1 MRRRFPGAEDS
12 SAEDR
17 ESLGDAV
24 AESREGVA
32 VYAVVRVQPLLL
44 AMHQS
49 SLTQE
54 SEMVRDGGLLYRDGR
69 LEVTHAHRTLLAC
82 QHVEELHPHRV
93 GQDLKV
99 RGRTLSLGHRHGRLR
114 VEVAAA
120 LADAAGDD
128 LGEGPGGH
136 GLLH

>member
-54 SEMVRDGGLLYRDGR
+54 SEMVRDGGLLYRDRGF
-69 LEVTHAHRTLLAC
+69 EVAHAHSALVALE
-82 QHVEELHPHRV
+82 HVNQLEPDRV
-93 GQDLKV
+93 GQDLEV
-99 RGRTLSLGHRHGRLR
+99 RGEALGLGEGCRGPALR
-114 VEVAAA
+114 VAAA
-120 LADAAGDD
+120 VAG
-128 LGEGPGGH
+128 LPFEGLEHPCH
-136 GLLH
+136 RY